1 MIGIR
6 KHHIYKKFE
15 REGELNMNKYIELY
29 RKFKELQKAK
39 LTKPVVIPSAIN
51 MQNVKKA
58 YTTAKQDKL

>member
-29 RKFKELQKAK
+29 RKFKELQKANK
-39 LTKPVVIPSAIN
+39 NENNYDGLIKDKKQNIN
-51 MQNVKKA
+51 IEIVG
-58 YTTAKQDKL
+58 

>member
-29 RKFKELQKAK
+29 RKFKELQKANK
-39 LTKPVVIPSAIN
+39 NENNYDVLIKDKKQNIN
-51 MQNVKKA
+51 IEIVG
-58 YTTAKQDKL
+58 

>member
-29 RKFKELQKAK
+29 RKFKELQKANK
-39 LTKPVVIPSAIN
+39 NENNYDVLIKD
-51 MQNVKKA
+51 K
-58 YTTAKQDKL
+58 KQDINIEIVG